1 MVRHLK
7 IGPLVQKLDKF
18 LLEALK
24 NKTKHD
30 SFFQFLMCD
39 IWQLTHLCPAV
50 DLSTWVPFLYSL
62 IQKSKVFVSFTS
74 FKKFEW
80 SLMANVH
87 FG

>member
-7 IGPLVQKLDKF
+7 IGLFVQKLDKF

-24 NKTKHD
+24 RKQYMTG
-30 SFFQFLMCD
+30 FFSIFDCD

-50 DLSTWVPFLYSL
+50 DLPTWVPFLYSV
-62 IQKSKVFVSFTS
+62 IQKSTVFVSFTC
-74 FKKFEW
+74 FKKFEL
-80 SLMANVH
+80 SFMANIH

>member
-7 IGPLVQKLDKF
+7 IGPLVQKLGKF

-24 NKTKHD
+24 TKQNMR
-30 SFFQFLMCD
+30 FFFNFLLFKGV
-39 IWQLTHLCPAV
+39 ISTHLCPAV
-50 DLSTWVPFLYSL
+50 DLSTWVPFLYSV
-62 IQKSKVFVSFTS
+62 IQKSTVFVSFTR

-80 SLMANVH
+80 SFMANIH